1 MKFKPRTILIAFVAL
16 ILSHAEISRAG
27 WVLNDK
33 LTAYPAI
40 AKEKFGCSVATDG
53 NWLAVGATD
62 TLVGRFR
69 ATGAVHIFERVGD
82 NWFFRQTLFNPK
94 PASFQAFGNSIALR
108 QDHLVVGSWGSDT
121 FAGRAFVYTR
131 DAAGLWA
138 LSQTLEASDPQ
149 EGKPALFGWSV
160 SLDMPATGS
169 GVIAVGRVNDS
180 EASTGAVYV
189 FEGRNDSWSEVA
201 KLTAS
206 DATKS
211 DQLGTNISVRNGTI
225 IAGVPRRRVAYVFSR
240 SLINSQPVWSQ
251 AAKLTPISQSI
262 GDNFGYSVAS
272 GGNFVAVGAP
282 SRVGDDGETRAG
294 AVTIFYAEGNIW
306 REGSTVL
313 QLTARTQNASDS
325 FGYSVGVAP
334 LPNSSQCILVASAP
348 SRDSPLS
355 NSGAAFAFRGAGNS
369 WTIDTSDLWT
379 TTGLVNQNIGK
390 ALGISADGSVV
401 ALATDGPTNS
411 PGGAFPFVFNEAGS
425 TDTGTVG
432 GGSSDGS
439 SSGGSS
445 SGGSS
450 SGGTT
455 SDGSSSGADSSGG
468 SSSGGTTSGGSSSGG
483 TTSGGSS
490 SGGTTSGGSSSGG
503 TNSGGSSSGGTTS
516 GGSSSGGSSSG
527 GANSDGSSTG
537 GGPGDNLG
545 AEFGSGG
552 KIRSMNSLPPLY
564 NKLGQVSDT
573 VFAQNSISQAMYGL
587 QITYGDNLESTIRAS
602 TKLLCTYPDNLRL
615 VEVADCDGDGGSD
628 LLWQDR
634 VTNQVILWTRDGSKI
649 LSKKV
654 LITPG
659 PGVKAV
665 AAYDIQDKGGAANI
679 ILLNAATSTI
689 NVLTIYDGA
698 VVSTDTLTMPSG
710 GWRPVPFAFIPN
722 SVLIR
727 NPSTGELRRI
737 TLADTGVASRTILV
751 DSPPANYEIQAIG
764 DIDSDGQNDIV
775 ARSEGED
782 QVRFYMMDGNKI
794 SQVCTGLTTAHW
806 NVVGM
811 QDWDGNGVNDL
822 LVNENGGD
830 RRIVVLYMEV
840 KSYVN
845 GSVSIPQIKGNQVLG
860 RLGMGTVVGL
870 GPR

>member
-1 MKFKPRTILIAFVAL
+1 MHAKHSTITHIFPKMADSVSLMLLMNRIIRGSKMKCNPRTILLAFVAL

-82 NWFFRQTLFNPK
+82 DWFFRQTLFNPK

-131 DAAGLWA
+131 DATGLWA

-149 EGKPALFGWSV
+149 EGKPALFGWSI

-169 GVIAVGRVNDS
+169 GVIAVGRVNDA
-180 EASTGAVYV
+180 EISTGAVYV

-206 DATKS
+206 DATQS

-240 SLINSQPVWSQ
+240 SLVNSQPVWSQ
-251 AAKLTPISQSI
+251 AAKLTPISQAI

-272 GGNFVAVGAP
+272 GGNFVAIGAP
-282 SRVGDDGETRAG
+282 SRIGADEESRAG
-294 AVTIFYAEGNIW
+294 AVTIFYVEGNTW

-348 SRDSPLS
+348 SRDSPLI

-369 WTIDTSDLWT
+369 WTIDESDLWT

-411 PGGAFPFVFNEAGS
+411 PGGAFPFVFNQSGS
-425 TDTGTVG
+425 TGTGTVG
-432 GGSSDGS
+432 GGSS
-439 SSGGSS
+439 
-445 SGGSS
+445 
-450 SGGTT
+450 
-455 SDGSSSGADSSGG
+455 SDGSSGG
-468 SSSGGTTSGGSSSGG
+468 GTSGGSSSGG
-483 TTSGGSS
+483 G
-490 SGGTTSGGSSSGG
+490 
-503 TNSGGSSSGGTTS
+503 
-516 GGSSSGGSSSG
+516 SSGGSTSG
-527 GANSDGSSTG
+527 GTSSDSGSSD

-552 KIRSMNSLPPLY
+552 KIRSINSLPPLY
-564 NKLGQVSDT
+564 NNLGQVSST
-573 VFAQNSISQAMYGL
+573 VFAENSISQAMYGL
-587 QITYGDNLESTIRAS
+587 QISYSDNLESTIRAS

-615 VEVADCDGDGGSD
+615 VEIADCDGDGGSD

-634 VTNQVILWTRDGSKI
+634 VTNEVILWTRDGAKI

-679 ILLNAATSTI
+679 ILLNAATSTL

-737 TLADTGVASRTILV
+737 TLPDTGVASRTILV

-822 LVNENGGD
+822 LVSENGGD

>member
-1 MKFKPRTILIAFVAL
+1 MKCNPRTILLAFAAL

-82 NWFFRQTLFNPK
+82 DWFFRQTLFNPT

-131 DAAGLWA
+131 NASGRWGLI
-138 LSQTLEASDPQ
+138 QTLEASDPQ
-149 EGKPALFGWSV
+149 EGKPALFGWSI

-211 DQLGTNISVRNGTI
+211 DQLGTNVSVRNGTI

-251 AAKLTPISQSI
+251 AAKLTPISQAI

-272 GGNFVAVGAP
+272 GGNFVAIGAP
-282 SRVGDDGETRAG
+282 SRIGADEESRAG
-294 AVTIFYAEGNIW
+294 AVTIFYVEGNVW

-348 SRDSPLS
+348 SRDSPLI

-369 WTIDTSDLWT
+369 WTIDESDLWT

-411 PGGAFPFVFNEAGS
+411 PGGAFPFVFNQSGS
-425 TDTGTVG
+425 TGTGTVG
-432 GGSSDGS
+432 GGSS
-439 SSGGSS
+439 
-445 SGGSS
+445 
-450 SGGTT
+450 
-455 SDGSSSGADSSGG
+455 SDGSSGG
-468 SSSGGTTSGGSSSGG
+468 GTSGGSSSGG
-483 TTSGGSS
+483 G
-490 SGGTTSGGSSSGG
+490 
-503 TNSGGSSSGGTTS
+503 
-516 GGSSSGGSSSG
+516 SSGGSTSG
-527 GANSDGSSTG
+527 GTSSDSGSSD

-552 KIRSMNSLPPLY
+552 KIRSINSLPPLY
-564 NKLGQVSDT
+564 NNLGQVSST
-573 VFAQNSISQAMYGL
+573 VFAENSISQAMYGL
-587 QITYGDNLESTIRAS
+587 QISYSDNLESTIRAS

-615 VEVADCDGDGGSD
+615 VEIADCDGDGGSD

-634 VTNQVILWTRDGSKI
+634 VTNEVILWTRDGAKI

-654 LITPG
+654 LMTPG

-679 ILLNAATSTI
+679 ILLNAATSTL

-737 TLADTGVASRTILV
+737 TLPDTGVASRTILV

-822 LVNENGGD
+822 LVSENGGD

>member
-1 MKFKPRTILIAFVAL
+1 MKCNPRTILLAFAAL

-149 EGKPALFGWSV
+149 EGKPALFGWSI
-160 SLDMPATGS
+160 SLDMPAAGS
-169 GVIAVGRVNDS
+169 GVIAVGRVNDA
-180 EASTGAVYV
+180 ETSTGAVYV

-206 DATKS
+206 DATQS
-211 DQLGTNISVRNGTI
+211 DQLGTNISVRDGTI

-240 SLINSQPVWSQ
+240 SLINSQPVWGQ
-251 AAKLTPISQSI
+251 AAKLTPISQAI

-272 GGNFVAVGAP
+272 GGNFVAIGAP
-282 SRVGDDGETRAG
+282 SRIGADEESRAG
-294 AVTIFYAEGNIW
+294 AVTIFYVEGNVW

-348 SRDSPLS
+348 SRDSPLI

-369 WTIDTSDLWT
+369 WTIDESDLWT

-411 PGGAFPFVFNEAGS
+411 PGGAFPFVFNNAGS
-425 TDTGTVG
+425 TGTGAVDAG
-432 GGSSDGS
+432 
-439 SSGGSS
+439 SSGG
-445 SGGSS
+445 GS

-455 SDGSSSGADSSGG
+455 SDGSSSGTDSAGGG
-468 SSSGGTTSGGSSSGG
+468 S
-483 TTSGGSS
+483 
-490 SGGTTSGGSSSGG
+490 
-503 TNSGGSSSGGTTS
+503 S
-516 GGSSSGGSSSG
+516 GGSSSGGSSSDG
-527 GANSDGSSTG
+527 GSSA

-552 KIRSMNSLPPLY
+552 KIRSINSLPPLY
-564 NKLGQVSDT
+564 NNLGQVSDT
-573 VFAQNSISQAMYGL
+573 VFAENTISQAMYGL
-587 QITYGDNLESTIRAS
+587 QITYSNNLESTIRAS

-615 VEVADCDGDGGSD
+615 VEIADCDGDGGSD

-634 VTNQVILWTRDGSKI
+634 VTNEVILWTRDGAKI

-665 AAYDIQDKGGAANI
+665 AAYDIQGKGGAANI
-679 ILLNAATSTI
+679 ILLNAATSTL

-782 QVRFYMMDGNKI
+782 QVRFYIMDGNKI

-822 LVNENGGD
+822 LVSENGGD

>member
-1 MKFKPRTILIAFVAL
+1 MKFSPRTILIAFVAL

-82 NWFFRQTLFNPK
+82 QWFFRQTLFNPN

-131 DAAGLWA
+131 NASGRWGLI
-138 LSQTLEASDPQ
+138 QTLEASDPQ

-180 EASTGAVYV
+180 DTSTGAVYV
-189 FEGRNDSWSEVA
+189 FEGRDDSWSEVA
-201 KLTAS
+201 KLTAK

-211 DQLGTNISVRNGTI
+211 DQLGTNVSVRNGTI
-225 IAGVPRRRVAYVFSR
+225 IVGVPRRRVAYIFSR
-240 SLINSQPVWSQ
+240 ALMNSKPVWSQ
-251 AAKLTPISQSI
+251 TAKLAPISQAI

-313 QLTARTQNASDS
+313 QLTERIQNASDS
-325 FGYSVGVAP
+325 FGYAVAVAP
-334 LPNSSQCILVASAP
+334 LPNSSQCVLVASAP

-369 WTIDTSDLWT
+369 WTIDDSDLWT

-390 ALGISADGSVV
+390 AVGISADGSVV

-411 PGGAFPFVFNEAGS
+411 PGGAFPFVFNQSGS
-425 TDTGTVG
+425 TGTGTVG
-432 GGSSDGS
+432 GGSS
-439 SSGGSS
+439 SGGSS
-445 SGGSS
+445 GGGTSGG
-450 SGGTT
+450 G
-455 SDGSSSGADSSGG
+455 
-468 SSSGGTTSGGSSSGG
+468 TSGGSSSGG
-483 TTSGGSS
+483 G
-490 SGGTTSGGSSSGG
+490 
-503 TNSGGSSSGGTTS
+503 
-516 GGSSSGGSSSG
+516 SSGGSTSG
-527 GANSDGSSTG
+527 GTSSDSGSSG

-552 KIRSMNSLPPLY
+552 KIRSINSLPPLY
-564 NKLGQVSDT
+564 NNLGQVSST
-573 VFAQNSISQAMYGL
+573 VFAENSISQAMYGL
-587 QITYGDNLESTIRAS
+587 QISYGDNLESTIRAS

-634 VTNQVILWTRDGSKI
+634 VTNEVILWTRDGAKI

-679 ILLNAATSTI
+679 ILLNAATSTL

-737 TLADTGVASRTILV
+737 TLPDTGVASRTILV

-822 LVNENGGD
+822 LVSENGGD

>member
-1 MKFKPRTILIAFVAL
+1 MKCNPRTILLAFAAL

-82 NWFFRQTLFNPK
+82 DWFFRQTLFNPT

-131 DAAGLWA
+131 NASGRWGLI
-138 LSQTLEASDPQ
+138 QTLEASDPQ
-149 EGKPALFGWSV
+149 EGKPALFGWSI

-211 DQLGTNISVRNGTI
+211 DQLGTNVSVRNGTI

-251 AAKLTPISQSI
+251 AAKLTPISQAI

-272 GGNFVAVGAP
+272 GGNFVAIGAP
-282 SRVGDDGETRAG
+282 SRIGADEESRAG
-294 AVTIFYAEGNIW
+294 AVTIFYVEGNVW

-348 SRDSPLS
+348 SRDSPLI

-369 WTIDTSDLWT
+369 WTIDESDLWT

-411 PGGAFPFVFNEAGS
+411 PGGAFPFVFNQSGS
-425 TDTGTVG
+425 TGTGTVG
-432 GGSSDGS
+432 GGSSSDGS
-439 SSGGSS
+439 SSGG
-445 SGGSS
+445 
-450 SGGTT
+450 
-455 SDGSSSGADSSGG
+455 
-468 SSSGGTTSGGSSSGG
+468 TSGGSSSGG
-483 TTSGGSS
+483 G
-490 SGGTTSGGSSSGG
+490 
-503 TNSGGSSSGGTTS
+503 
-516 GGSSSGGSSSG
+516 SSGGSTSG
-527 GANSDGSSTG
+527 GTSSDSGSSD

-552 KIRSMNSLPPLY
+552 KIRSINSLPPLY
-564 NKLGQVSDT
+564 NNLGQVSST
-573 VFAQNSISQAMYGL
+573 VFAENSISQAMYGL
-587 QITYGDNLESTIRAS
+587 QISYSDNLESTIRAS

-615 VEVADCDGDGGSD
+615 VEIADCDGDGGSD

-634 VTNQVILWTRDGSKI
+634 VTNEVILWTRDGAKI

-654 LITPG
+654 LMTPG

-679 ILLNAATSTI
+679 ILLNAATSTL

-737 TLADTGVASRTILV
+737 TLPDTGVASRTILV

-822 LVNENGGD
+822 LVSENGGD

>member
-1 MKFKPRTILIAFVAL
+1 MHAKHSTITHIFTKMADSVSLMLLMNRIIRGSKMKCNPRTILLAFAAL

-82 NWFFRQTLFNPK
+82 DWFFRQTLFNPT

-131 DAAGLWA
+131 NASGRWGLI
-138 LSQTLEASDPQ
+138 QTLEASDPQ
-149 EGKPALFGWSV
+149 EGKPALFGWSI

-211 DQLGTNISVRNGTI
+211 DQLGTNVSVRNGTI

-251 AAKLTPISQSI
+251 AAKLTPISQAI

-272 GGNFVAVGAP
+272 GGNFVAIGAP
-282 SRVGDDGETRAG
+282 SRIGADEESRAG
-294 AVTIFYAEGNIW
+294 AVTIFYVEGNVW

-348 SRDSPLS
+348 SRDSPLI

-369 WTIDTSDLWT
+369 WTIDESDLWT

-411 PGGAFPFVFNEAGS
+411 PGGAFPFVFNQSGS
-425 TDTGTVG
+425 TGTGTVG
-432 GGSSDGS
+432 GGSS
-439 SSGGSS
+439 
-445 SGGSS
+445 
-450 SGGTT
+450 
-455 SDGSSSGADSSGG
+455 SDGSSGG
-468 SSSGGTTSGGSSSGG
+468 GTSGGSSSGG
-483 TTSGGSS
+483 G
-490 SGGTTSGGSSSGG
+490 
-503 TNSGGSSSGGTTS
+503 
-516 GGSSSGGSSSG
+516 SSGGSTSG
-527 GANSDGSSTG
+527 GTSSDSGSSD

-552 KIRSMNSLPPLY
+552 KIRSINSLPPLY
-564 NKLGQVSDT
+564 NNLGQVSST
-573 VFAQNSISQAMYGL
+573 VFAENSISQAMYGL
-587 QITYGDNLESTIRAS
+587 QISYSDNLESTIRAS

-615 VEVADCDGDGGSD
+615 VEIADCDGDGGSD

-634 VTNQVILWTRDGSKI
+634 VTNEVILWTRDGAKI

-654 LITPG
+654 LMTPG

-679 ILLNAATSTI
+679 ILLNAATSTL

-737 TLADTGVASRTILV
+737 TLPDTGVASRTILV

-806 NVVGM
+806 TVVGM

-822 LVNENGGD
+822 LVSENGGD

>member
-1 MKFKPRTILIAFVAL
+1 
-16 ILSHAEISRAG
+16 
-27 WVLNDK
+27 
-33 LTAYPAI
+33 
-40 AKEKFGCSVATDG
+40 
-53 NWLAVGATD
+53 
-62 TLVGRFR
+62 VGRFR

-82 NWFFRQTLFNPK
+82 DWFFRQTLFNPT

-131 DAAGLWA
+131 NASGRWGLI
-138 LSQTLEASDPQ
+138 QTLEASDPQ
-149 EGKPALFGWSV
+149 EGKPALFGWSI

-189 FEGRNDSWSEVA
+189 FEGRDDSWSEVA
-201 KLTAS
+201 KLTAK

-225 IAGVPRRRVAYVFSR
+225 IAGVPRRRVAYIFSR
-240 SLINSQPVWSQ
+240 ALINSKPVWSQ
-251 AAKLTPISQSI
+251 AAKLAPISQAI

-313 QLTARTQNASDS
+313 QLTERIQNASDS
-325 FGYSVGVAP
+325 FGYAVAVAP
-334 LPNSSQCILVASAP
+334 LPNSSQCVLVASAP

-369 WTIDTSDLWT
+369 WTIDDSDLWT

-411 PGGAFPFVFNEAGS
+411 PGGAFPFVFNQSGS
-425 TDTGTVG
+425 TGTGTVG
-432 GGSSDGS
+432 GGSS
-439 SSGGSS
+439 
-445 SGGSS
+445 
-450 SGGTT
+450 
-455 SDGSSSGADSSGG
+455 SDGSSGG
-468 SSSGGTTSGGSSSGG
+468 GTSGGSSSGG
-483 TTSGGSS
+483 G
-490 SGGTTSGGSSSGG
+490 
-503 TNSGGSSSGGTTS
+503 
-516 GGSSSGGSSSG
+516 SSGGSTSG
-527 GANSDGSSTG
+527 GTSSDSGSSD

-552 KIRSMNSLPPLY
+552 KIRSINSLPPLY
-564 NKLGQVSDT
+564 NNLGQVSST
-573 VFAQNSISQAMYGL
+573 VFAENSISQAMYGL
-587 QITYGDNLESTIRAS
+587 QISYSDNLESTIRAS

-634 VTNQVILWTRDGSKI
+634 VTNEVILWTRDGAKI

-679 ILLNAATSTI
+679 ILLNAATSTL

-737 TLADTGVASRTILV
+737 TLPDTGVASRTILV

-822 LVNENGGD
+822 LVSENGGD

-860 RLGMGTVVGL
+860 RLGMGMVVGL

>member
-1 MKFKPRTILIAFVAL
+1 MADSVSLMLLLNRIIRGSKMKFTPRTILIAFVAL

-82 NWFFRQTLFNPK
+82 DWFFRQTLFNPK

-131 DAAGLWA
+131 NESGLWA

-169 GVIAVGRVNDS
+169 GVIAIGRVND
-180 EASTGAVYV
+180 ADTSTGAVYV
-189 FEGRNDSWSEVA
+189 FEGRDDSWSEVA

-206 DATKS
+206 DATQS
-211 DQLGTNISVRNGTI
+211 DQLGTNISVRDGTI

-240 SLINSQPVWSQ
+240 SLMNSKPVWSQ

-272 GGNFVAVGAP
+272 GGNFVAIGAP
-282 SRVGDDGETRAG
+282 SRIGADGESRAG
-294 AVTIFYAEGNIW
+294 AVTIFYVEGNTW

-348 SRDSPLS
+348 SRDSPLI

-369 WTIDTSDLWT
+369 WTIDESDLWT

-411 PGGAFPFVFNEAGS
+411 PGGAFPFVFNNAGS
-425 TDTGTVG
+425 TGTGAVDAG
-432 GGSSDGS
+432 
-439 SSGGSS
+439 SSGG
-445 SGGSS
+445 GP

-455 SDGSSSGADSSGG
+455 SDGSSSGADSAGG
-468 SSSGGTTSGGSSSGG
+468 G
-483 TTSGGSS
+483 
-490 SGGTTSGGSSSGG
+490 
-503 TNSGGSSSGGTTS
+503 
-516 GGSSSGGSSSG
+516 SSGGSSSDG
-527 GANSDGSSTG
+527 GSSA

-552 KIRSMNSLPPLY
+552 KIRSINSLPPLY
-564 NKLGQVSDT
+564 NNLGQVSDT
-573 VFAQNSISQAMYGL
+573 VFAENTISQAMYGL
-587 QITYGDNLESTIRAS
+587 QITYSDNLESTIRAS

-634 VTNQVILWTRDGSKI
+634 VTNEVILWTRDGAKI

-665 AAYDIQDKGGAANI
+665 AAYDIQGKGGAANI
-679 ILLNAATSTI
+679 ILLNAATSTL

-710 GWRPVPFAFIPN
+710 GWRPVPFPFIPN

-727 NPSTGELRRI
+727 KPNTGELLRI
-737 TLADTGVASRTILV
+737 TLPDTGVASRTIAV

-775 ARSEGED
+775 ARSEGDD

-822 LVNENGGD
+822 LVSENGGD

>member
-1 MKFKPRTILIAFVAL
+1 MKCNPRTILLAFAAL

-149 EGKPALFGWSV
+149 EGKPALFGWSI
-160 SLDMPATGS
+160 SLDMPAAGS
-169 GVIAVGRVNDS
+169 GVIAVGRVNDA
-180 EASTGAVYV
+180 ETSTGAVYV

-206 DATKS
+206 DATQS
-211 DQLGTNISVRNGTI
+211 DQLGTNISVRDGTI

-272 GGNFVAVGAP
+272 GGNFVAIGAP
-282 SRVGDDGETRAG
+282 SRIGADEESRAG
-294 AVTIFYAEGNIW
+294 AVTIFYVEGNVW

-348 SRDSPLS
+348 SRDSPLI

-369 WTIDTSDLWT
+369 WTIDESDLWT

-411 PGGAFPFVFNEAGS
+411 PGGAFPFVFNNAGS
-425 TDTGTVG
+425 TGTGAVDAG
-432 GGSSDGS
+432 
-439 SSGGSS
+439 SSGG
-445 SGGSS
+445 GS

-455 SDGSSSGADSSGG
+455 SDGSSSGTDSAGGG
-468 SSSGGTTSGGSSSGG
+468 S
-483 TTSGGSS
+483 
-490 SGGTTSGGSSSGG
+490 
-503 TNSGGSSSGGTTS
+503 S
-516 GGSSSGGSSSG
+516 GGSSSGGSSSDG
-527 GANSDGSSTG
+527 GSSA

-552 KIRSMNSLPPLY
+552 KIRSINSLPPLY
-564 NKLGQVSDT
+564 NNLGQVSDT
-573 VFAQNSISQAMYGL
+573 VFAENTISQAMYGL
-587 QITYGDNLESTIRAS
+587 QITYSNNLESTIRAS

-615 VEVADCDGDGGSD
+615 VEIADCDGDGGSD

-634 VTNQVILWTRDGSKI
+634 VTNEVILWTRDGAKI
-649 LSKKV
+649 LSKKD

-665 AAYDIQDKGGAANI
+665 AAYDIQGKGGAANI
-679 ILLNAATSTI
+679 ILLNAATSTL

-822 LVNENGGD
+822 LVSENGGD

>member
-1 MKFKPRTILIAFVAL
+1 MKCNPRTILLAFAAL

-82 NWFFRQTLFNPK
+82 DWFFRQTLFNPK

-131 DAAGLWA
+131 DASGLWA

-149 EGKPALFGWSV
+149 EGKPALFGWSI

-169 GVIAVGRVNDS
+169 GVIAVGRVNDA
-180 EASTGAVYV
+180 EISTGAVYV

-206 DATKS
+206 DATQS

-240 SLINSQPVWSQ
+240 SLVNSQPVWSQ
-251 AAKLTPISQSI
+251 AAKLTPISQAI

-272 GGNFVAVGAP
+272 GGNFVAIGAP
-282 SRVGDDGETRAG
+282 SRVGADEESRAG
-294 AVTIFYAEGNIW
+294 AVTIFYVEGNTW

-348 SRDSPLS
+348 SRDSPLI

-369 WTIDTSDLWT
+369 WTIDDSDLWT

-425 TDTGTVG
+425 TGTGAVDAG
-432 GGSSDGS
+432 
-439 SSGGSS
+439 SSGG
-445 SGGSS
+445 GS

-455 SDGSSSGADSSGG
+455 SDGSSSGADSAGGG
-468 SSSGGTTSGGSSSGG
+468 S
-483 TTSGGSS
+483 
-490 SGGTTSGGSSSGG
+490 
-503 TNSGGSSSGGTTS
+503 S
-516 GGSSSGGSSSG
+516 GGSSSGGSSSDG
-527 GANSDGSSTG
+527 GSSA

-552 KIRSMNSLPPLY
+552 KIRSINSLPPLY
-564 NKLGQVSDT
+564 NNLGQVSDT
-573 VFAQNSISQAMYGL
+573 VFAENTISQAMYGL
-587 QITYGDNLESTIRAS
+587 QITYSDNLESTIRAS

-615 VEVADCDGDGGSD
+615 VEIADCDGDGGSD

-634 VTNQVILWTRDGSKI
+634 VTNEVILWTRDGAKI

-710 GWRPVPFAFIPN
+710 GWRPVPFPFIPN

-822 LVNENGGD
+822 LVSENGGD

>member
-1 MKFKPRTILIAFVAL
+1 MKFNPRTILLAFAAL

-82 NWFFRQTLFNPK
+82 QWFFRQTLFNPN

-131 DAAGLWA
+131 NASGRWGLI
-138 LSQTLEASDPQ
+138 QTLEASDPQ

-180 EASTGAVYV
+180 DTSTGAVYV
-189 FEGRNDSWSEVA
+189 FEGRDDSWSEVA
-201 KLTAS
+201 KLTAK

-211 DQLGTNISVRNGTI
+211 DQLGTNVSVRNGTI
-225 IAGVPRRRVAYVFSR
+225 IVGVPRRRVAYIFSR
-240 SLINSQPVWSQ
+240 ALMNSKPVWSQ
-251 AAKLTPISQSI
+251 TAKLAPISQAI

-313 QLTARTQNASDS
+313 QLTERTQNASDS
-325 FGYSVGVAP
+325 FGYAVAVAP
-334 LPNSSQCILVASAP
+334 LPNSSQCVLVASAP

-369 WTIDTSDLWT
+369 WTIDDSDLWT

-390 ALGISADGSVV
+390 AVGISADGSVV

-411 PGGAFPFVFNEAGS
+411 PGGAFPFVFNQSGS
-425 TDTGTVG
+425 TGTGTVG
-432 GGSSDGS
+432 GGSS
-439 SSGGSS
+439 SGGSS
-445 SGGSS
+445 GGGTSGGGT
-450 SGGTT
+450 SGG
-455 SDGSSSGADSSGG
+455 G
-468 SSSGGTTSGGSSSGG
+468 TSGGSSSGG
-483 TTSGGSS
+483 G
-490 SGGTTSGGSSSGG
+490 
-503 TNSGGSSSGGTTS
+503 
-516 GGSSSGGSSSG
+516 SSGGSTSG
-527 GANSDGSSTG
+527 GTSSDSGSSG

-552 KIRSMNSLPPLY
+552 KIRSINSLPPLY
-564 NKLGQVSDT
+564 NNLGQVSST
-573 VFAQNSISQAMYGL
+573 VFAENSISQAMYGL
-587 QITYGDNLESTIRAS
+587 QISYGDNLESTIRAS

-634 VTNQVILWTRDGSKI
+634 VTNEVILWTRDGAKI

-665 AAYDIQDKGGAANI
+665 AAYDIQGKGGAANI
-679 ILLNAATSTI
+679 ILLNAATSTL

-727 NPSTGELRRI
+727 KPNTGELLRI
-737 TLADTGVASRTILV
+737 TLPDTGVASRTIAV
-751 DSPPANYEIQAIG
+751 DSPPANYEIQTIG

-775 ARSEGED
+775 ARSEGDD

-822 LVNENGGD
+822 LVSENGGD
-830 RRIVVLYMEV
+830 RRIIVLYMEV

>member
-1 MKFKPRTILIAFVAL
+1 MKFNPRTILIAFVAL

-82 NWFFRQTLFNPK
+82 QWFFRQTLFNPN

-131 DAAGLWA
+131 NASGRWGLI
-138 LSQTLEASDPQ
+138 QTLEASDPQ

-180 EASTGAVYV
+180 DTSTGAVYV
-189 FEGRNDSWSEVA
+189 FEGRDDSWSEVA
-201 KLTAS
+201 KLTAK

-211 DQLGTNISVRNGTI
+211 DQLGTNVSVRNGTI
-225 IAGVPRRRVAYVFSR
+225 IVGVPRRRVAYIFSR
-240 SLINSQPVWSQ
+240 ALMNSKPVWSQ
-251 AAKLTPISQSI
+251 TAKLAPISQAI

-313 QLTARTQNASDS
+313 QLTERIQNASDS
-325 FGYSVGVAP
+325 FGYAVAVAP
-334 LPNSSQCILVASAP
+334 LPNSSQCVLVASAP

-369 WTIDTSDLWT
+369 WTIDDSDLWT

-390 ALGISADGSVV
+390 AVGISADGSVV

-411 PGGAFPFVFNEAGS
+411 PGGAFPFVFNQSGS
-425 TDTGTVG
+425 TGTGTVG
-432 GGSSDGS
+432 GGSS
-439 SSGGSS
+439 SGGSS
-445 SGGSS
+445 GGGTSGG
-450 SGGTT
+450 G
-455 SDGSSSGADSSGG
+455 
-468 SSSGGTTSGGSSSGG
+468 TSGGSSSGG
-483 TTSGGSS
+483 G
-490 SGGTTSGGSSSGG
+490 
-503 TNSGGSSSGGTTS
+503 
-516 GGSSSGGSSSG
+516 SSGGSTSG
-527 GANSDGSSTG
+527 GTSSDSGSSG

-552 KIRSMNSLPPLY
+552 KIRSINSLPPLY
-564 NKLGQVSDT
+564 NNLGQVSST
-573 VFAQNSISQAMYGL
+573 VFAENSISQAMYGL
-587 QITYGDNLESTIRAS
+587 QISYGDNLESTIRAS

-634 VTNQVILWTRDGSKI
+634 VTNEVILWTRDGAKI

-665 AAYDIQDKGGAANI
+665 AAYDIQGKGGAANI
-679 ILLNAATSTI
+679 ILLNAATSTL

-727 NPSTGELRRI
+727 KPNTGELLRI
-737 TLADTGVASRTILV
+737 TLPDTGVASRTIAV
-751 DSPPANYEIQAIG
+751 DSPPANYEIQTIG

-775 ARSEGED
+775 ARSEGDD

-822 LVNENGGD
+822 LVSENGGD
-830 RRIVVLYMEV
+830 RRIIVLYMEV

>member
-1 MKFKPRTILIAFVAL
+1 MKCNPRTILLAFAAL

-82 NWFFRQTLFNPK
+82 DWFFRQTLFNPT

-131 DAAGLWA
+131 NASGRWGLI
-138 LSQTLEASDPQ
+138 QTLEASDPQ
-149 EGKPALFGWSV
+149 EGKPALFGWSI

-211 DQLGTNISVRNGTI
+211 DQLGTNVSVRNGTI

-240 SLINSQPVWSQ
+240 SLVNSQPVWSQ
-251 AAKLTPISQSI
+251 AAKLTPISQAI

-272 GGNFVAVGAP
+272 GGNFVAIGAP
-282 SRVGDDGETRAG
+282 SRIGADEESRAG
-294 AVTIFYAEGNIW
+294 AVTIFYVEGNVW

-348 SRDSPLS
+348 SRDSPLI

-369 WTIDTSDLWT
+369 WTIDESDLWT

-411 PGGAFPFVFNEAGS
+411 PGGAFPFVFNQSGS
-425 TDTGTVG
+425 TGTGTVG
-432 GGSSDGS
+432 GGSS
-439 SSGGSS
+439 
-445 SGGSS
+445 
-450 SGGTT
+450 
-455 SDGSSSGADSSGG
+455 SDGSSGG
-468 SSSGGTTSGGSSSGG
+468 GTSGGSSSGG
-483 TTSGGSS
+483 G
-490 SGGTTSGGSSSGG
+490 
-503 TNSGGSSSGGTTS
+503 
-516 GGSSSGGSSSG
+516 SSGGSTSG
-527 GANSDGSSTG
+527 GTSSDSGSSD

-552 KIRSMNSLPPLY
+552 KIRSINSLPPLY
-564 NKLGQVSDT
+564 NNLGQVSST
-573 VFAQNSISQAMYGL
+573 VFAENSISQAMYGL
-587 QITYGDNLESTIRAS
+587 QISYSDNLESTIRAS

-615 VEVADCDGDGGSD
+615 VEIADCDGDGGSD

-634 VTNQVILWTRDGSKI
+634 VTNEVILWTRDGAKI

-654 LITPG
+654 LMTPG

-679 ILLNAATSTI
+679 ILLNAATSTL

-737 TLADTGVASRTILV
+737 TLPDTGVASRTILV

-822 LVNENGGD
+822 LVSENGGD

>member
-1 MKFKPRTILIAFVAL
+1 MTFSPRTILIAFVAL

-131 DAAGLWA
+131 NASGLWA

-251 AAKLTPISQSI
+251 AAKLTPISQAI

-272 GGNFVAVGAP
+272 GGNFVAIGAP

-369 WTIDTSDLWT
+369 WTIDESDLWT

-390 ALGISADGSVV
+390 AVGISADGSVV

-411 PGGAFPFVFNEAGS
+411 PGGAFPFVFNQSGS
-425 TDTGTVG
+425 TGTGTVG
-432 GGSSDGS
+432 GGSS
-439 SSGGSS
+439 
-445 SGGSS
+445 
-450 SGGTT
+450 
-455 SDGSSSGADSSGG
+455 SDGSSGG
-468 SSSGGTTSGGSSSGG
+468 GTSGGSSSGG
-483 TTSGGSS
+483 G
-490 SGGTTSGGSSSGG
+490 
-503 TNSGGSSSGGTTS
+503 
-516 GGSSSGGSSSG
+516 SSGGSTSG
-527 GANSDGSSTG
+527 GTSSDSGSSD

-552 KIRSMNSLPPLY
+552 KIRSINSLPPLY
-564 NKLGQVSDT
+564 NNLGQVSST
-573 VFAQNSISQAMYGL
+573 VFAENSISQAMYGL
-587 QITYGDNLESTIRAS
+587 QISYSDNLESTIRAS

-634 VTNQVILWTRDGSKI
+634 VTNEVILWTRDGAKI

-665 AAYDIQDKGGAANI
+665 AAYDIQGKGGAANI
-679 ILLNAATSTI
+679 ILLNAATSTL

-710 GWRPVPFAFIPN
+710 GWRPVPFPFIPN

-727 NPSTGELRRI
+727 KPNTGELLRI
-737 TLADTGVASRTILV
+737 TLPDTGVASRTIAV
-751 DSPPANYEIQAIG
+751 DSPPANYEIQTIG

-822 LVNENGGD
+822 LVSENGGD
-830 RRIVVLYMEV
+830 RRIIVLYMEV

>member
-1 MKFKPRTILIAFVAL
+1 MTFSPRTILIAFVAL

-82 NWFFRQTLFNPK
+82 QWFFRQTLFNPN

-131 DAAGLWA
+131 NASGRWGLI
-138 LSQTLEASDPQ
+138 QTLEASDPQ

-180 EASTGAVYV
+180 DTSTGAVYV
-189 FEGRNDSWSEVA
+189 FEGRDDSWNEVA
-201 KLTAS
+201 KLTAK

-225 IAGVPRRRVAYVFSR
+225 IAGVPRRRVAYIFSR
-240 SLINSQPVWSQ
+240 SLINAKPVWSQ

-313 QLTARTQNASDS
+313 QLTERIQNASDS
-325 FGYSVGVAP
+325 FGYAVAVAP
-334 LPNSSQCILVASAP
+334 LPNSSQCVLVASAP

-369 WTIDTSDLWT
+369 WTIDDSDLWT

-390 ALGISADGSVV
+390 AVGISADGSVV

-411 PGGAFPFVFNEAGS
+411 PGGAFPFVFNQSGS
-425 TDTGTVG
+425 TGTGTVG
-432 GGSSDGS
+432 GGSS
-439 SSGGSS
+439 
-445 SGGSS
+445 
-450 SGGTT
+450 
-455 SDGSSSGADSSGG
+455 SDGSSGG
-468 SSSGGTTSGGSSSGG
+468 GTSGGSSSGG
-483 TTSGGSS
+483 G
-490 SGGTTSGGSSSGG
+490 
-503 TNSGGSSSGGTTS
+503 
-516 GGSSSGGSSSG
+516 SSGGSTSG
-527 GANSDGSSTG
+527 GTSSDSGSSG

-552 KIRSMNSLPPLY
+552 KIRSINSLPPLY
-564 NKLGQVSDT
+564 NNLGQVSDT
-573 VFAQNSISQAMYGL
+573 VFAENTISQAMYGL
-587 QITYGDNLESTIRAS
+587 QISYSDNLESTIRAS

-634 VTNQVILWTRDGSKI
+634 VTNEVILWTRDGSKI

-665 AAYDIQDKGGAANI
+665 AAYDIQGKGGAANI
-679 ILLNAATSTI
+679 ILLNAATSTL

-710 GWRPVPFAFIPN
+710 GWRPVPFPFIPN

-727 NPSTGELRRI
+727 KPNTGELLRI
-737 TLADTGVASRTILV
+737 TLPDTGVASRTIAV

-775 ARSEGED
+775 ARSEGDD

-822 LVNENGGD
+822 LVSENGGD

>member
-1 MKFKPRTILIAFVAL
+1 MKFNPRTILLAFAAL

-82 NWFFRQTLFNPK
+82 QWFFRQTLFNPN

-131 DAAGLWA
+131 NASGRWGLI
-138 LSQTLEASDPQ
+138 QTLEASDPQ

-180 EASTGAVYV
+180 DTSTGAVYV
-189 FEGRNDSWSEVA
+189 FEGRDDSWSEVA
-201 KLTAS
+201 KLTAK

-211 DQLGTNISVRNGTI
+211 DQLGTNVSVRNGTI
-225 IAGVPRRRVAYVFSR
+225 IVGVPRRRVAYIFSR
-240 SLINSQPVWSQ
+240 ALMNSKPVWSQ
-251 AAKLTPISQSI
+251 TAKLAPISQAI

-313 QLTARTQNASDS
+313 QLTERTQNASDS
-325 FGYSVGVAP
+325 FGYAVAVAP
-334 LPNSSQCILVASAP
+334 LPNSSQCVLVASAP

-369 WTIDTSDLWT
+369 WTIDDSDLWT

-390 ALGISADGSVV
+390 AVGISADGSVV

-411 PGGAFPFVFNEAGS
+411 PGGAFPFVFNQSGS
-425 TDTGTVG
+425 TGTGTVG
-432 GGSSDGS
+432 GGSS
-439 SSGGSS
+439 SGGSS
-445 SGGSS
+445 GGGTSGG
-450 SGGTT
+450 G
-455 SDGSSSGADSSGG
+455 
-468 SSSGGTTSGGSSSGG
+468 TSGGSSSGG
-483 TTSGGSS
+483 G
-490 SGGTTSGGSSSGG
+490 
-503 TNSGGSSSGGTTS
+503 
-516 GGSSSGGSSSG
+516 SSGGSTSG
-527 GANSDGSSTG
+527 GTSSDSGSSG

-552 KIRSMNSLPPLY
+552 KIRSINSLPPLY
-564 NKLGQVSDT
+564 NNLGQVSST
-573 VFAQNSISQAMYGL
+573 VFAENSISQAMYGL
-587 QITYGDNLESTIRAS
+587 QISYGDNLESTIRAS

-634 VTNQVILWTRDGSKI
+634 VTNEVILWTRDGAKI

-665 AAYDIQDKGGAANI
+665 AAYDIQGKGGAANI
-679 ILLNAATSTI
+679 ILLNAATSTL

-710 GWRPVPFAFIPN
+710 GWRPVPFPFIPN

-727 NPSTGELRRI
+727 KPNTGELLRI
-737 TLADTGVASRTILV
+737 TLPDTGVASRTIAV
-751 DSPPANYEIQAIG
+751 DSPPANYEIQTIG

-775 ARSEGED
+775 ARSEGDD

-822 LVNENGGD
+822 LVSENGGD
-830 RRIVVLYMEV
+830 RRIIVLYMEV

>member
-1 MKFKPRTILIAFVAL
+1 MADSVSLMLLLNRIIRGSKMKFTPRTILIAFVAL

-82 NWFFRQTLFNPK
+82 DWFFRQTLFNPK

-108 QDHLVVGSWGSDT
+108 QDHLIVGSWGSDT

-131 DAAGLWA
+131 NESGLWA

-169 GVIAVGRVNDS
+169 GVIAIGRVND
-180 EASTGAVYV
+180 ADTSTGAVYV
-189 FEGRNDSWSEVA
+189 FEGRDDSWSEVA

-206 DATKS
+206 DATQS
-211 DQLGTNISVRNGTI
+211 DQLGTNISVRDGTI

-240 SLINSQPVWSQ
+240 SLMNSKPVWSQ

-272 GGNFVAVGAP
+272 GGNFVAIGAP
-282 SRVGDDGETRAG
+282 SRIGADGESRAG
-294 AVTIFYAEGNIW
+294 AVTIFYVEGNTW

-348 SRDSPLS
+348 SRDSPLI

-369 WTIDTSDLWT
+369 WTIDESDLWT

-411 PGGAFPFVFNEAGS
+411 PGGAFPFVFNNAGS
-425 TDTGTVG
+425 TGTGAVDAG
-432 GGSSDGS
+432 
-439 SSGGSS
+439 SSGG
-445 SGGSS
+445 GP

-455 SDGSSSGADSSGG
+455 SDGSSSGADSAGG
-468 SSSGGTTSGGSSSGG
+468 G
-483 TTSGGSS
+483 
-490 SGGTTSGGSSSGG
+490 
-503 TNSGGSSSGGTTS
+503 
-516 GGSSSGGSSSG
+516 SSGGSSSDG
-527 GANSDGSSTG
+527 GSSA

-552 KIRSMNSLPPLY
+552 KIRSINSLPPLY
-564 NKLGQVSDT
+564 NNLGQVSDT
-573 VFAQNSISQAMYGL
+573 VFAENTISQAMYGL
-587 QITYGDNLESTIRAS
+587 QITYSDNLESTIRAS

-634 VTNQVILWTRDGSKI
+634 VTNEVILWTRDGAKI

-665 AAYDIQDKGGAANI
+665 AAYDIQGKGGAANI
-679 ILLNAATSTI
+679 ILLNAATSTL

-710 GWRPVPFAFIPN
+710 GWRPVPFPFIPN

-727 NPSTGELRRI
+727 KPNTGELLRI
-737 TLADTGVASRTILV
+737 TLPDTGVASRTIAV

-775 ARSEGED
+775 ARSEGDD

-822 LVNENGGD
+822 LVSENGGD

>member
-1 MKFKPRTILIAFVAL
+1 MKFNPRTILIAFVAL

-82 NWFFRQTLFNPK
+82 QWFFRQTLFNPN

-131 DAAGLWA
+131 NASGRWGLI
-138 LSQTLEASDPQ
+138 QTLEASDPQ

-180 EASTGAVYV
+180 DTSTGAVYV
-189 FEGRNDSWSEVA
+189 FEGRDDSWSEVA
-201 KLTAS
+201 KLTAK

-211 DQLGTNISVRNGTI
+211 DQLGTNVSVRNGTI
-225 IAGVPRRRVAYVFSR
+225 IVGVPRRRVAYIFSR
-240 SLINSQPVWSQ
+240 ALMNSKPVWSQ
-251 AAKLTPISQSI
+251 TAKLAPISQAI

-313 QLTARTQNASDS
+313 QLTERIQNASDS
-325 FGYSVGVAP
+325 FGYAVAVAP
-334 LPNSSQCILVASAP
+334 LPNSSQCVLVASAP

-369 WTIDTSDLWT
+369 WTIDDSDLWT

-390 ALGISADGSVV
+390 AVGISADGSVV

-411 PGGAFPFVFNEAGS
+411 PGGAFPFVFNQSGS
-425 TDTGTVG
+425 TGTGTVG
-432 GGSSDGS
+432 GGSSSGGS
-439 SSGGSS
+439 SGGGSSGGGSSGGSS
-445 SGGSS
+445 SGG
-450 SGGTT
+450 G
-455 SDGSSSGADSSGG
+455 SSGG
-468 SSSGGTTSGGSSSGG
+468 STSGGTSSDSGSS
-483 TTSGGSS
+483 
-490 SGGTTSGGSSSGG
+490 
-503 TNSGGSSSGGTTS
+503 
-516 GGSSSGGSSSG
+516 
-527 GANSDGSSTG
+527 G

-552 KIRSMNSLPPLY
+552 KIRSINSLPPLY
-564 NKLGQVSDT
+564 NNLGQVSST
-573 VFAQNSISQAMYGL
+573 VFAENSISQAMYGL
-587 QITYGDNLESTIRAS
+587 QISYGDNLESTIRAS

-634 VTNQVILWTRDGSKI
+634 VTNEVILWTRDGAKI

-665 AAYDIQDKGGAANI
+665 AAYDIQGKGGAANI
-679 ILLNAATSTI
+679 ILLNAATSTL

-727 NPSTGELRRI
+727 KPNTGELLRI
-737 TLADTGVASRTILV
+737 TLPDTGVASRTIAV
-751 DSPPANYEIQAIG
+751 DSPPANYEIQTIG

-775 ARSEGED
+775 ARSEGDD
-782 QVRFYMMDGNKI
+782 QVRFYMMDGNKL
-794 SQVCTGLTTAHW
+794 SQVCTGLPTAHW

-822 LVNENGGD
+822 LVSENGGD
-830 RRIVVLYMEV
+830 RRIIVLYMEV

>member
-1 MKFKPRTILIAFVAL
+1 MKFNPRTILLAFAAL

-82 NWFFRQTLFNPK
+82 QWFFRQTLFNPN

-131 DAAGLWA
+131 NASGRWGLI
-138 LSQTLEASDPQ
+138 QTLEASDPQ

-180 EASTGAVYV
+180 DTSTGAVDV
-189 FEGRNDSWSEVA
+189 FEGRDDSWSEVA
-201 KLTAS
+201 KLTAK

-211 DQLGTNISVRNGTI
+211 DQLGTNVSVRNGTI
-225 IAGVPRRRVAYVFSR
+225 IVGVPRRRVAYIFSR
-240 SLINSQPVWSQ
+240 ALMNSKPVWSQ
-251 AAKLTPISQSI
+251 TAKLAPISQAI

-313 QLTARTQNASDS
+313 QLTERTQNASDS
-325 FGYSVGVAP
+325 FGYAVAVAP
-334 LPNSSQCILVASAP
+334 LPNSSQCVLVASAP

-369 WTIDTSDLWT
+369 WTIDDSDLWT

-390 ALGISADGSVV
+390 AVGISADGSVV

-411 PGGAFPFVFNEAGS
+411 PGGAFPFVFNQSGS
-425 TDTGTVG
+425 TGTGTVG
-432 GGSSDGS
+432 GGSS
-439 SSGGSS
+439 SGGSS
-445 SGGSS
+445 GGGTSGG
-450 SGGTT
+450 G
-455 SDGSSSGADSSGG
+455 
-468 SSSGGTTSGGSSSGG
+468 TSGGSSSGG
-483 TTSGGSS
+483 G
-490 SGGTTSGGSSSGG
+490 
-503 TNSGGSSSGGTTS
+503 
-516 GGSSSGGSSSG
+516 SSGGSTSG
-527 GANSDGSSTG
+527 GTSSDSGSSG

-552 KIRSMNSLPPLY
+552 KIRSINSLPPLY
-564 NKLGQVSDT
+564 NNLGQVSST
-573 VFAQNSISQAMYGL
+573 VFAENSISQAMYGL
-587 QITYGDNLESTIRAS
+587 QISYGDNLESTIRAS

-634 VTNQVILWTRDGSKI
+634 VTNEVILWTRDGAKI

-665 AAYDIQDKGGAANI
+665 AAYDIQGKGGAANI
-679 ILLNAATSTI
+679 ILLNAATSTL

-727 NPSTGELRRI
+727 KPNTGELLRI
-737 TLADTGVASRTILV
+737 TLPDTGVASRTIAV
-751 DSPPANYEIQAIG
+751 DSPPANYEIQTIG

-775 ARSEGED
+775 ARSEGDD

-822 LVNENGGD
+822 LVSENGGD
-830 RRIVVLYMEV
+830 RRIIVLYMEV

-860 RLGMGTVVGL
+860 RLGMGMVVGL

>member
-1 MKFKPRTILIAFVAL
+1 MKFNPRTILLAFAAL

-82 NWFFRQTLFNPK
+82 QWFFRQTLFNPN

-131 DAAGLWA
+131 NASGRWGLI
-138 LSQTLEASDPQ
+138 QTLEASDPQ

-180 EASTGAVYV
+180 DTSTGAVYV
-189 FEGRNDSWSEVA
+189 FEGRDDSWSEVA
-201 KLTAS
+201 KLTAK

-211 DQLGTNISVRNGTI
+211 DQLGTNVSVRNGTI
-225 IAGVPRRRVAYVFSR
+225 IVGVPRRRVAYIFSR
-240 SLINSQPVWSQ
+240 ALMNSKPVWSQ
-251 AAKLTPISQSI
+251 TAKLAPISQAI

-313 QLTARTQNASDS
+313 QLTERTQNASDS
-325 FGYSVGVAP
+325 FGYAVAVAP
-334 LPNSSQCILVASAP
+334 LPNSSQCVLVASAP

-369 WTIDTSDLWT
+369 WTIDDSDLWT

-390 ALGISADGSVV
+390 AVGISADGSVV

-411 PGGAFPFVFNEAGS
+411 PGGAFPFVFNQSGS
-425 TDTGTVG
+425 TGTGTVG
-432 GGSSDGS
+432 GGSS
-439 SSGGSS
+439 SGGSS
-445 SGGSS
+445 GGGTSGG
-450 SGGTT
+450 G
-455 SDGSSSGADSSGG
+455 
-468 SSSGGTTSGGSSSGG
+468 TSGGSSSGG
-483 TTSGGSS
+483 G
-490 SGGTTSGGSSSGG
+490 
-503 TNSGGSSSGGTTS
+503 
-516 GGSSSGGSSSG
+516 SSGGSTSG
-527 GANSDGSSTG
+527 GTSSDSGSSG

-552 KIRSMNSLPPLY
+552 KIRSINSLPPLY
-564 NKLGQVSDT
+564 NNLGQVSST
-573 VFAQNSISQAMYGL
+573 VFAENSISQAMYGL
-587 QITYGDNLESTIRAS
+587 QISYGDNLESTIRAS

-634 VTNQVILWTRDGSKI
+634 VTNEVILWTRDGAKI

-665 AAYDIQDKGGAANI
+665 AAYDIQGKGGAANI
-679 ILLNAATSTI
+679 ILLNAATSTL

-727 NPSTGELRRI
+727 KPNTGELLRI
-737 TLADTGVASRTILV
+737 TLPDTGVASRTIAV
-751 DSPPANYEIQAIG
+751 DSPPANYEIQTIG

-775 ARSEGED
+775 ARSEGDD

-822 LVNENGGD
+822 LVSENGGD
-830 RRIVVLYMEV
+830 RRIIVLYMEV

>member
-1 MKFKPRTILIAFVAL
+1 MKFNPRTILLAFAAL

-82 NWFFRQTLFNPK
+82 QWFFRQTLFNPN

-131 DAAGLWA
+131 NASGRWGLI
-138 LSQTLEASDPQ
+138 QTLEASDPQ

-180 EASTGAVYV
+180 DTSTGAVYV
-189 FEGRNDSWSEVA
+189 FEGRDDSWSEVA
-201 KLTAS
+201 KLTAK

-211 DQLGTNISVRNGTI
+211 DQLGTNVSVRNGTI
-225 IAGVPRRRVAYVFSR
+225 IVGVPRRRVAYIFSR
-240 SLINSQPVWSQ
+240 ALMNSKPVWSQ
-251 AAKLTPISQSI
+251 TAKLAPISQAI

-313 QLTARTQNASDS
+313 QLTERTQNASDS
-325 FGYSVGVAP
+325 FGYAVAVAP
-334 LPNSSQCILVASAP
+334 LPNSSQCVLVASAP

-369 WTIDTSDLWT
+369 WTIDDSDLWT

-390 ALGISADGSVV
+390 AVGISADGSVV

-411 PGGAFPFVFNEAGS
+411 PGGAFPFVFNQSGS
-425 TDTGTVG
+425 TGTGTVG
-432 GGSSDGS
+432 GGSSSGGS
-439 SSGGSS
+439 SGGGSSGGSS
-445 SGGSS
+445 SGG
-450 SGGTT
+450 G
-455 SDGSSSGADSSGG
+455 SSGG
-468 SSSGGTTSGGSSSGG
+468 STSGGTSSDSGSS
-483 TTSGGSS
+483 
-490 SGGTTSGGSSSGG
+490 
-503 TNSGGSSSGGTTS
+503 
-516 GGSSSGGSSSG
+516 
-527 GANSDGSSTG
+527 G

-552 KIRSMNSLPPLY
+552 KIRSINSLPPLY
-564 NKLGQVSDT
+564 NNLGQVSST
-573 VFAQNSISQAMYGL
+573 VFAENSISQAMYGL
-587 QITYGDNLESTIRAS
+587 QISYGDNLESTIRAS

-634 VTNQVILWTRDGSKI
+634 VTNEVILWTRDGAKI

-665 AAYDIQDKGGAANI
+665 AAYDIQGKGGAANI
-679 ILLNAATSTI
+679 ILLNAATSTL

-727 NPSTGELRRI
+727 KPNTGELLRI
-737 TLADTGVASRTILV
+737 TLPDTGVASRTIAV
-751 DSPPANYEIQAIG
+751 DSPPANYEIQTIG

-775 ARSEGED
+775 ARSEGDD

-822 LVNENGGD
+822 LVSENGGD
-830 RRIVVLYMEV
+830 RRIIVLYMEV

>member
-1 MKFKPRTILIAFVAL
+1 MKCNPRTILLAFAAL

-27 WVLNDK
+27 WVLKDK

-149 EGKPALFGWSV
+149 EGKPALFGWSI
-160 SLDMPATGS
+160 SLDMPAAGS
-169 GVIAVGRVNDS
+169 GVIAVGRVNDA
-180 EASTGAVYV
+180 ETSTGAVYV

-206 DATKS
+206 DATQS
-211 DQLGTNISVRNGTI
+211 DQLGTNISVRDGTI

-240 SLINSQPVWSQ
+240 SLINSQPVWGQ
-251 AAKLTPISQSI
+251 AAKLTPISQAI

-272 GGNFVAVGAP
+272 GGNFVAIGAP
-282 SRVGDDGETRAG
+282 SRIGADEESRAG
-294 AVTIFYAEGNIW
+294 AVTIFYVEGNVW

-348 SRDSPLS
+348 SRDSPLI

-369 WTIDTSDLWT
+369 WTIDESDLWT

-411 PGGAFPFVFNEAGS
+411 PGGAFPFVFNNAGS
-425 TDTGTVG
+425 TGTGAVDAG
-432 GGSSDGS
+432 
-439 SSGGSS
+439 SSGG
-445 SGGSS
+445 GS

-455 SDGSSSGADSSGG
+455 SDGSSSGTDSAGGG
-468 SSSGGTTSGGSSSGG
+468 S
-483 TTSGGSS
+483 
-490 SGGTTSGGSSSGG
+490 
-503 TNSGGSSSGGTTS
+503 S
-516 GGSSSGGSSSG
+516 GGSSSGGSSSDG
-527 GANSDGSSTG
+527 GSSA

-552 KIRSMNSLPPLY
+552 KIRSINSLPPLY
-564 NKLGQVSDT
+564 NNLGQVSDT
-573 VFAQNSISQAMYGL
+573 VFAENTISQAMYGL
-587 QITYGDNLESTIRAS
+587 QITYSNNLESTIRAS

-615 VEVADCDGDGGSD
+615 VEIADCDGDGGSD

-634 VTNQVILWTRDGSKI
+634 VTNEVILWTRDGAKI

-665 AAYDIQDKGGAANI
+665 AAYDIQGKGGAANI
-679 ILLNAATSTI
+679 ILLNAATSTL

-822 LVNENGGD
+822 LVSENGGD

>member
-1 MKFKPRTILIAFVAL
+1 MHAKHSVITHIFTKMADSVSLMLLMNRIIRGSKMKCNPRTILLAFAAL

-82 NWFFRQTLFNPK
+82 DWFFRQTLFNPT

-131 DAAGLWA
+131 NASGRWGLI
-138 LSQTLEASDPQ
+138 QTLEASDPQ
-149 EGKPALFGWSV
+149 EGKPALFGWSI

-211 DQLGTNISVRNGTI
+211 DQLGTNVSVRNGTI

-240 SLINSQPVWSQ
+240 SLVNSQPVWSQ
-251 AAKLTPISQSI
+251 AAKLTPISQAI

-272 GGNFVAVGAP
+272 GGNFVAIGAP
-282 SRVGDDGETRAG
+282 SRIGADEESRAG
-294 AVTIFYAEGNIW
+294 AVTIFYVEGNVW

-348 SRDSPLS
+348 SRDSPLI

-369 WTIDTSDLWT
+369 WTIDESDLWT

-411 PGGAFPFVFNEAGS
+411 PGGAFPFVFNQSGS
-425 TDTGTVG
+425 TGTGTVG
-432 GGSSDGS
+432 GGSS
-439 SSGGSS
+439 
-445 SGGSS
+445 
-450 SGGTT
+450 
-455 SDGSSSGADSSGG
+455 SDGSSGG
-468 SSSGGTTSGGSSSGG
+468 GTSGGSSSGG
-483 TTSGGSS
+483 G
-490 SGGTTSGGSSSGG
+490 
-503 TNSGGSSSGGTTS
+503 
-516 GGSSSGGSSSG
+516 SSGGSTSG
-527 GANSDGSSTG
+527 GTSSDSGSSD

-552 KIRSMNSLPPLY
+552 KIRSINSLPPLY
-564 NKLGQVSDT
+564 NNLGQVSST
-573 VFAQNSISQAMYGL
+573 VFAENSISQAMYGL
-587 QITYGDNLESTIRAS
+587 QISYSDNLESTIRAS

-615 VEVADCDGDGGSD
+615 VEIADCDGDGGSD

-634 VTNQVILWTRDGSKI
+634 VTNEVILWTRDGAKI

-654 LITPG
+654 LMTPG

-679 ILLNAATSTI
+679 ILLNAATSTL

-737 TLADTGVASRTILV
+737 TLPDTGVASRTILV

-822 LVNENGGD
+822 LVSENGGD

>member
-1 MKFKPRTILIAFVAL
+1 MHAKHSVITHIFTKMADSVSLMLLMNRIIRGSKMKCNPRTILLAFAAL

-82 NWFFRQTLFNPK
+82 DWFFRQTLFNPT

-131 DAAGLWA
+131 NASGRWGLI
-138 LSQTLEASDPQ
+138 QTLEASDPQ
-149 EGKPALFGWSV
+149 EGKPALFGWSI

-211 DQLGTNISVRNGTI
+211 DQLGTNVSVRNGTI

-240 SLINSQPVWSQ
+240 SLVNSQPVWSQ
-251 AAKLTPISQSI
+251 AAKLTPISQAI

-272 GGNFVAVGAP
+272 GGNFVAIGAP
-282 SRVGDDGETRAG
+282 SRIGADEESRAG
-294 AVTIFYAEGNIW
+294 AVTIFYVEGNVW

-348 SRDSPLS
+348 SRDSPLI

-369 WTIDTSDLWT
+369 WTIDESDLWT

-411 PGGAFPFVFNEAGS
+411 PGGAFPFVFNQSGS
-425 TDTGTVG
+425 TGTGTVG
-432 GGSSDGS
+432 GGSS
-439 SSGGSS
+439 SGGSS
-445 SGGSS
+445 GGGTSGG
-450 SGGTT
+450 G
-455 SDGSSSGADSSGG
+455 
-468 SSSGGTTSGGSSSGG
+468 TSGGSSSGG
-483 TTSGGSS
+483 G
-490 SGGTTSGGSSSGG
+490 
-503 TNSGGSSSGGTTS
+503 
-516 GGSSSGGSSSG
+516 SSGGSTSG
-527 GANSDGSSTG
+527 GTSSDSGSSD

-552 KIRSMNSLPPLY
+552 KIRSINSLPPLY
-564 NKLGQVSDT
+564 NNLGQVSST
-573 VFAQNSISQAMYGL
+573 VFAENSISQAMYGL
-587 QITYGDNLESTIRAS
+587 QISYSDNLESTIRAS

-615 VEVADCDGDGGSD
+615 VEIADCDGDGGSD

-634 VTNQVILWTRDGSKI
+634 VTNEVILWTRDGAKI

-654 LITPG
+654 LMTPG

-679 ILLNAATSTI
+679 ILLNAATSTL

-737 TLADTGVASRTILV
+737 TLPDTGVASRTILV

-822 LVNENGGD
+822 LVSENGGD

>member
-1 MKFKPRTILIAFVAL
+1 MKCNPRTILLAFVAL

-82 NWFFRQTLFNPK
+82 DWFFRQTLFNPK

-131 DAAGLWA
+131 DATGLWA

-149 EGKPALFGWSV
+149 EGKPALFGWSI

-169 GVIAVGRVNDS
+169 GVIAVGRVNDA
-180 EASTGAVYV
+180 EISTGAVYV

-206 DATKS
+206 DATQS

-240 SLINSQPVWSQ
+240 SLVNSQPVWSQ
-251 AAKLTPISQSI
+251 AAKLTPISQAI

-272 GGNFVAVGAP
+272 GGNFVAIGAP
-282 SRVGDDGETRAG
+282 SRIGADEESRAG
-294 AVTIFYAEGNIW
+294 AVTIFYVEGNTW

-348 SRDSPLS
+348 SRDSPLI

-369 WTIDTSDLWT
+369 WTIDESDLWT

-411 PGGAFPFVFNEAGS
+411 PGGAFPFVFNQSGS
-425 TDTGTVG
+425 TGTGTVG
-432 GGSSDGS
+432 GGSS
-439 SSGGSS
+439 
-445 SGGSS
+445 
-450 SGGTT
+450 
-455 SDGSSSGADSSGG
+455 SDGSSGG
-468 SSSGGTTSGGSSSGG
+468 GTSGGSSSGG
-483 TTSGGSS
+483 G
-490 SGGTTSGGSSSGG
+490 
-503 TNSGGSSSGGTTS
+503 
-516 GGSSSGGSSSG
+516 SSGGSTSG
-527 GANSDGSSTG
+527 GTSSDSGSSD

-552 KIRSMNSLPPLY
+552 KIRSINSLPPLY
-564 NKLGQVSDT
+564 NNLGQVSST
-573 VFAQNSISQAMYGL
+573 VFAENSISQAMYGL
-587 QITYGDNLESTIRAS
+587 QISYSDNLESTIRAS

-615 VEVADCDGDGGSD
+615 VEIADCDGDGGSD

-634 VTNQVILWTRDGSKI
+634 VTNEVILWTRDGAKI

-679 ILLNAATSTI
+679 ILLNAATSTL

-737 TLADTGVASRTILV
+737 TLPDTGVASRTILV

-822 LVNENGGD
+822 LVSENGGD

>member
-1 MKFKPRTILIAFVAL
+1 MKFNPRTILLAFAAL

-82 NWFFRQTLFNPK
+82 QWFFRQTLFNPN

-131 DAAGLWA
+131 NASGRWGLI
-138 LSQTLEASDPQ
+138 QTLEASDPQ

-180 EASTGAVYV
+180 DTSTGAVYV
-189 FEGRNDSWSEVA
+189 FEGRDDSWSEVA
-201 KLTAS
+201 KLTAK

-211 DQLGTNISVRNGTI
+211 DQLGTNVSVRNGTI
-225 IAGVPRRRVAYVFSR
+225 IVGVPRRRVAYIFSR
-240 SLINSQPVWSQ
+240 ALMNSKPVWSQ
-251 AAKLTPISQSI
+251 TAKLAPISQAI

-313 QLTARTQNASDS
+313 QLTERIQNASDS
-325 FGYSVGVAP
+325 FGYAVAVAP
-334 LPNSSQCILVASAP
+334 LPNSSQCVLVASAP

-369 WTIDTSDLWT
+369 WTIDDSDLWT

-390 ALGISADGSVV
+390 AVGISADGSVV

-411 PGGAFPFVFNEAGS
+411 PGGAFPFVFNQSGS
-425 TDTGTVG
+425 TGTGTVG
-432 GGSSDGS
+432 GGSSSGGS
-439 SSGGSS
+439 SGGGSSGGSS
-445 SGGSS
+445 SGG
-450 SGGTT
+450 G
-455 SDGSSSGADSSGG
+455 SSGG
-468 SSSGGTTSGGSSSGG
+468 STSGGTSSDSGSS
-483 TTSGGSS
+483 
-490 SGGTTSGGSSSGG
+490 
-503 TNSGGSSSGGTTS
+503 
-516 GGSSSGGSSSG
+516 
-527 GANSDGSSTG
+527 G

-552 KIRSMNSLPPLY
+552 KIRSINSLPPLY
-564 NKLGQVSDT
+564 NNLGQVSST
-573 VFAQNSISQAMYGL
+573 VFAENSISQAMYGL
-587 QITYGDNLESTIRAS
+587 QISYGDNLESTIRAS

-634 VTNQVILWTRDGSKI
+634 VTNEVILWTRDGAKI

-665 AAYDIQDKGGAANI
+665 AAYDIQGKGGAANI
-679 ILLNAATSTI
+679 ILLNAATSTL

-727 NPSTGELRRI
+727 KPNTGELLRI
-737 TLADTGVASRTILV
+737 TLPDTGVASRTIAV
-751 DSPPANYEIQAIG
+751 DSPPANYEIQTIG

-775 ARSEGED
+775 ARSEGDD

-822 LVNENGGD
+822 LVSENGGD
-830 RRIVVLYMEV
+830 RRIIVLYMEV

>member
-1 MKFKPRTILIAFVAL
+1 MKFNPRTILIAFVAL

-82 NWFFRQTLFNPK
+82 QWFFRQTLFNPN

-131 DAAGLWA
+131 NASGRWGLI
-138 LSQTLEASDPQ
+138 QTLEASDPQ

-180 EASTGAVYV
+180 DTSTGAVYV
-189 FEGRNDSWSEVA
+189 FEGRDDSWSEVA
-201 KLTAS
+201 KLTAK

-211 DQLGTNISVRNGTI
+211 DQLGTNVSVRNGTI
-225 IAGVPRRRVAYVFSR
+225 IVGVPRRRVAYIFSR
-240 SLINSQPVWSQ
+240 ALMNSKPVWSQ
-251 AAKLTPISQSI
+251 TAKLAPISQAI

-313 QLTARTQNASDS
+313 QLTERIQNASDS
-325 FGYSVGVAP
+325 FGYAVAVAP
-334 LPNSSQCILVASAP
+334 LPNSSQCVLVASAP

-369 WTIDTSDLWT
+369 WTIDDSDLWT

-390 ALGISADGSVV
+390 AVGISADGSVV

-411 PGGAFPFVFNEAGS
+411 PGGAFPFVFNQSGS
-425 TDTGTVG
+425 TGTGTVG
-432 GGSSDGS
+432 GGSS
-439 SSGGSS
+439 SGGSS
-445 SGGSS
+445 GG
-450 SGGTT
+450 G
-455 SDGSSSGADSSGG
+455 
-468 SSSGGTTSGGSSSGG
+468 TSGGSSSGG
-483 TTSGGSS
+483 G
-490 SGGTTSGGSSSGG
+490 
-503 TNSGGSSSGGTTS
+503 
-516 GGSSSGGSSSG
+516 SSGGSTSG
-527 GANSDGSSTG
+527 GTSSDSGSSG

-552 KIRSMNSLPPLY
+552 KIRSINSLPPLY
-564 NKLGQVSDT
+564 NNLGQVSST
-573 VFAQNSISQAMYGL
+573 VFAENSISQAMYGL
-587 QITYGDNLESTIRAS
+587 QISYGDNLESTIRAS

-634 VTNQVILWTRDGSKI
+634 VTNEVILWTRDGAKI

-665 AAYDIQDKGGAANI
+665 AAYDIQGKGGAANI
-679 ILLNAATSTI
+679 ILLNAATSTL

-727 NPSTGELRRI
+727 KPNTGELLRI
-737 TLADTGVASRTILV
+737 TLPDTGVASRTIAV
-751 DSPPANYEIQAIG
+751 DSPPANYEIQTIG

-775 ARSEGED
+775 ARSEGDD

-822 LVNENGGD
+822 LVSENGGD
-830 RRIVVLYMEV
+830 RRIIVLYMEV

>member
-1 MKFKPRTILIAFVAL
+1 MHAKHSGITRIFPKMADSVSLMLLLNRIIRGSKMKFSPRTILIAFVAL

-131 DAAGLWA
+131 NASGLWA

-272 GGNFVAVGAP
+272 GGNFVAIGAP

-369 WTIDTSDLWT
+369 WTIDESDLWT

-411 PGGAFPFVFNEAGS
+411 PGGAFPFVFNEGGS
-425 TDTGTVG
+425 TGAGTVG
-432 GGSSDGS
+432 GGSS
-439 SSGGSS
+439 GG
-445 SGGSS
+445 GS

-455 SDGSSSGADSSGG
+455 SDGSSSGE
-468 SSSGGTTSGGSSSGG
+468 
-483 TTSGGSS
+483 
-490 SGGTTSGGSSSGG
+490 
-503 TNSGGSSSGGTTS
+503 
-516 GGSSSGGSSSG
+516 SSSGGSSS
-527 GANSDGSSTG
+527 DGDSSA
-537 GGPGDNLG
+537 GGPGDSLG

-552 KIRSMNSLPPLY
+552 KMRSMNSLPPLL
-564 NKLGQVSDT
+564 NNIGQVSDT
-573 VFAQNSISQAMYGL
+573 VFAENTISQAMYGL
-587 QITYGDNLESTIRAS
+587 QITHSNNLESTIKANS
-602 TKLLCTYPDNLRL
+602 ILIATYPDNLRF
-615 VEVADCDGDGGSD
+615 VAAADCDGDGGSD

-634 VTNQVILWTRDGSKI
+634 ATNEVSLWTRDGAKI

-654 LITPG
+654 LATPA

-665 AAYDIQDKGGAANI
+665 AAYDVQGMGGAANI
-679 ILLNAATSTI
+679 ILLNAATSTL
-689 NVLTIYDGA
+689 NVLTVYDGA
-698 VVSTDTLTMPSG
+698 VVNTDTLTMPSG
-710 GWRPVPFAFIPN
+710 GWRPVPFPFIPN

-727 NPSTGELRRI
+727 NPSTGELLRI
-737 TLADTGVASRTILV
+737 TLPDTGVASRTISV

-775 ARSEGED
+775 ARSGGDD

-822 LVNENGGD
+822 LVSESGGD

-840 KSYVN
+840 KSYAN
-845 GSVSIPQIKGNQVLG
+845 GSISIPQIKSNQVLG

-870 GPR
+870 GSR

>member
-1 MKFKPRTILIAFVAL
+1 MKFNPRTILLAFAAL

-82 NWFFRQTLFNPK
+82 QWFFRQTLFNPN

-131 DAAGLWA
+131 NASGRWGLI
-138 LSQTLEASDPQ
+138 QTLEASDPQ

-180 EASTGAVYV
+180 DTSTGAVYV
-189 FEGRNDSWSEVA
+189 FEGRDDSWSEVA
-201 KLTAS
+201 KLTAK

-211 DQLGTNISVRNGTI
+211 DQLGTNVSVRNGTI
-225 IAGVPRRRVAYVFSR
+225 IVGVPRRRVAYIFSR
-240 SLINSQPVWSQ
+240 ALMNSKPVWSQ
-251 AAKLTPISQSI
+251 TAKLAPISQAI

-313 QLTARTQNASDS
+313 QLTERIQNASDS
-325 FGYSVGVAP
+325 FGYAVAVAP
-334 LPNSSQCILVASAP
+334 LPNSSQCVLVASAP

-369 WTIDTSDLWT
+369 WTIDDSDLWT

-390 ALGISADGSVV
+390 AVGISADGSVV

-411 PGGAFPFVFNEAGS
+411 PGGAFPFVFNQSGS
-425 TDTGTVG
+425 TGTGTVG
-432 GGSSDGS
+432 GGSSSGGS
-439 SSGGSS
+439 SGGGSSGGSS
-445 SGGSS
+445 SGG
-450 SGGTT
+450 G
-455 SDGSSSGADSSGG
+455 SSGG
-468 SSSGGTTSGGSSSGG
+468 STSGGTSSDSGSS
-483 TTSGGSS
+483 
-490 SGGTTSGGSSSGG
+490 
-503 TNSGGSSSGGTTS
+503 
-516 GGSSSGGSSSG
+516 
-527 GANSDGSSTG
+527 G

-552 KIRSMNSLPPLY
+552 KIRSINSLPPLY
-564 NKLGQVSDT
+564 NNLGQVSST
-573 VFAQNSISQAMYGL
+573 VFAENSISQAMYGL
-587 QITYGDNLESTIRAS
+587 QISYGDNLESTIRAS

-634 VTNQVILWTRDGSKI
+634 VTNEVILWTRDGAKI

-665 AAYDIQDKGGAANI
+665 AAYDIQGKGGAANI
-679 ILLNAATSTI
+679 ILLNAATSTL

-710 GWRPVPFAFIPN
+710 GWRPVPFPFIPN

-727 NPSTGELRRI
+727 KPNTGELLRI
-737 TLADTGVASRTILV
+737 TLPDTGVASRTIAV
-751 DSPPANYEIQAIG
+751 DSPPANYEIQTIG

-775 ARSEGED
+775 ARSEGDD

-822 LVNENGGD
+822 LVSENGGD
-830 RRIVVLYMEV
+830 RRIIVLYMEV

>member
-1 MKFKPRTILIAFVAL
+1 MADSVSLMLLMNRIIRGSKMKYNPRTILIAFVAL

-82 NWFFRQTLFNPK
+82 DWFFRQTLFNPT

-131 DAAGLWA
+131 NASGRWGLI
-138 LSQTLEASDPQ
+138 QTLEASDPQ

-180 EASTGAVYV
+180 DTSTGAVYV
-189 FEGRNDSWSEVA
+189 FEGRDDSWSEVA
-201 KLTAS
+201 KLTAK

-225 IAGVPRRRVAYVFSR
+225 IAGVPRRRVAYIFSR
-240 SLINSQPVWSQ
+240 ALINSKPVWSQ
-251 AAKLTPISQSI
+251 AAKLAPISQAI

-313 QLTARTQNASDS
+313 QLTERIQNASDS
-325 FGYSVGVAP
+325 FGYAVAVAP
-334 LPNSSQCILVASAP
+334 LPNSSQCVLVASAP

-369 WTIDTSDLWT
+369 WTIDDSDLWT

-390 ALGISADGSVV
+390 AVGISADGSVV

-411 PGGAFPFVFNEAGS
+411 PGGAFPFVFNQSGS
-425 TDTGTVG
+425 TGTGTVG
-432 GGSSDGS
+432 GGSS
-439 SSGGSS
+439 SGGSS
-445 SGGSS
+445 GG
-450 SGGTT
+450 G
-455 SDGSSSGADSSGG
+455 
-468 SSSGGTTSGGSSSGG
+468 TSGGSSSGG
-483 TTSGGSS
+483 G
-490 SGGTTSGGSSSGG
+490 
-503 TNSGGSSSGGTTS
+503 
-516 GGSSSGGSSSG
+516 SSGGSTSG
-527 GANSDGSSTG
+527 GTSSDSGSSD

-552 KIRSMNSLPPLY
+552 KIRSINSLPPLY
-564 NKLGQVSDT
+564 NNLGQVSST
-573 VFAQNSISQAMYGL
+573 VFAENSISQAMYGL
-587 QITYGDNLESTIRAS
+587 QISYSDNLESTIRAS

-615 VEVADCDGDGGSD
+615 VEIADCDGDGGSD

-634 VTNQVILWTRDGSKI
+634 VTNEVILWTRDGAKI

-654 LITPG
+654 LMTPG

-679 ILLNAATSTI
+679 ILLNAATSTL

-737 TLADTGVASRTILV
+737 TLPDTGVASRTILV

-822 LVNENGGD
+822 LVSENGGD

>member
-1 MKFKPRTILIAFVAL
+1 MHAKHSTITRIFPKMADSVSLMLLMNRIIRGSKMKCNPRTILLAFAAL

-149 EGKPALFGWSV
+149 EGKPALFGWSI
-160 SLDMPATGS
+160 SLDMPAAGS
-169 GVIAVGRVNDS
+169 GVIAVGRVNDA
-180 EASTGAVYV
+180 ETSTGAVYV

-206 DATKS
+206 DATQS
-211 DQLGTNISVRNGTI
+211 DQLGTNISVRDGTI

-272 GGNFVAVGAP
+272 GGNFVAIGAP
-282 SRVGDDGETRAG
+282 SRIGADEESRAG
-294 AVTIFYAEGNIW
+294 AVTIFYVEGNVW

-348 SRDSPLS
+348 SRDSPLI

-369 WTIDTSDLWT
+369 WTIDESDLWT

-411 PGGAFPFVFNEAGS
+411 PGGAFPFVFNNAGS
-425 TDTGTVG
+425 TGTGAVDAG
-432 GGSSDGS
+432 
-439 SSGGSS
+439 SSGG
-445 SGGSS
+445 GS

-455 SDGSSSGADSSGG
+455 SDGSSSGTDSAGGG
-468 SSSGGTTSGGSSSGG
+468 S
-483 TTSGGSS
+483 
-490 SGGTTSGGSSSGG
+490 
-503 TNSGGSSSGGTTS
+503 S
-516 GGSSSGGSSSG
+516 GGSSSGGSSSDG
-527 GANSDGSSTG
+527 GSSA

-552 KIRSMNSLPPLY
+552 KIRSINSLPPLY
-564 NKLGQVSDT
+564 NNLGQVSDT
-573 VFAQNSISQAMYGL
+573 VFAENTISQAMYGL
-587 QITYGDNLESTIRAS
+587 QITYSNNLESTIRAS

-615 VEVADCDGDGGSD
+615 VEIADCDGDGGSD

-634 VTNQVILWTRDGSKI
+634 VTNEVILWTRDGAKI

-665 AAYDIQDKGGAANI
+665 AAYDIQGKGGAANI
-679 ILLNAATSTI
+679 ILLNAATSTL

-822 LVNENGGD
+822 LVSENGGD